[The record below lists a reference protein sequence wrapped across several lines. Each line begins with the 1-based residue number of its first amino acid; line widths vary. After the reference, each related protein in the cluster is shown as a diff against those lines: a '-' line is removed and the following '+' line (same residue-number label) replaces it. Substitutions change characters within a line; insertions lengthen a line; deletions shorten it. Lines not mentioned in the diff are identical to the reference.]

1 MGKEGTYLKIIKA
14 IYNKPTENIIFNGE
28 KLKVFPL
35 RSGIRL
41 GCPLLSL
48 IIQHSLRSP
57 SHGNQRRKR
66 KKIVKIGKES
76 KLLLFANEMILYT
89 ENPKDATRK
98 LLELINKVSRVAKL
112 IHRNLLHSYIQT
124 MKDQKGK

>member
-112 IHRNLLHSYIQT
+112 IHRNLLHSNIQT